1 MMTHDLKL
9 KKTSQKITHYPKTN
23 QQSFSKKLAIVS
35 KIAQLGVRLSSRTI
49 YCFWGYFF
57 SIKPMK
63 IS

>member
-35 KIAQLGVRLSSRTI
+35 KIAQLGVPHGINLL
-49 YCFWGYFF
+49 F
-57 SIKPMK
+57 
-63 IS
+63 